1 MANAL
6 TAGIACCSIFFDR
19 ASVHPFKEAGSTME
33 MLRDAFNN
41 TAKVPIVIMYVDL
54 TGATELKTST
64 PEVSW
69 LPTFGWFFDQVNDAV
84 LQNSGSVC
92 KYVTSGV
99 ITTFPVDH
107 AAQAIN
113 AAIAVQEKLREAK
126 RDNTYRCN
134 CSVGISTGKAVPFH
148 NGQQQDFV
156 GTSVDRAERLALG
169 ASPGAVFVD
178 EGTVNAANMMGVFSI
193 YGNAVSREGGE
204 YLSASEKLP
213 SASSSTTIAYREV
226 LWDAQAFGVK
236 SSTLTEMTSPAPTPT
251 RTTVPTPIGS
261 SEQAAWVEGRVA
273 RWDNVKGSGFITSV
287 DGTTYYLHRDNLVQ
301 GVPDPMHDSVVF
313 FLAEQRPDNG
323 KNPRANVVVPVGALM
338 GINLI
343 RVRDKYG
350 FAEARDSK
358 GYRRDLFVNL
368 GPEGSERYRI
378 GQSLRVRIGRNREG
392 PIGLVQLDEQL
403 IA

>member
-1 MANAL
+1 
-6 TAGIACCSIFFDR
+6 
-19 ASVHPFKEAGSTME
+19 ME

-41 TAKVPIVIMYVDL
+41 TTKVPIVVMYVDL

-64 PEVSW
+64 AEVSW

-84 LQNSGSVC
+84 SQSDGSVC

-99 ITTFPVDH
+99 IATFPVNH
-107 AAQAIN
+107 AALAIN

-134 CSVGISTGKAVPFH
+134 CSVGISMGKAVPFF
-148 NGQQQDFV
+148 NGQQQDFI

-178 EGTVNAANMMGVFSI
+178 EETVNAANMMDVFSI

-204 YLSASEKLP
+204 YLSTSEKLP
-213 SASSSTTIAYREV
+213 SASSSAAIAYREV

-236 SSTLTEMTSPAPTPT
+236 SSTLTEMTSPPPPRTPT
-251 RTTVPTPIGS
+251 RTTMPTPIGF
-261 SEQAAWVEGRVA
+261 SEQTAWVEGRVA
-273 RWDNVKGSGFITSV
+273 RWDKVKGSGFITSS

-301 GVPDPMHDSVVF
+301 GVPDPMHDGVVF

-323 KNPRANVVVPVGALM
+323 RNRRANVVIPVGALM

-350 FAEARDSK
+350 FADARDSK

-368 GPEGSERYRI
+368 GPDGAERYKI
-378 GQSLRVRIGRNREG
+378 GQALRVRIGRNLKG
-392 PIGLVQLDEQL
+392 PVGLVQLDEQL
-403 IA
+403 SA